1 MQSFG
6 RFLFFANLPLTIALL
21 FWAWAG
27 RVLFGVGGW
36 FLLILPLLVGPF
48 VVVALI
54 ISNVV
59 AYTVATRPRR
69 FTSAQ
74 SIAHVAMWVGLAGFG
89 LFLPDFGDS
98 EESELS
104 FLTQVFGHSDR
115 LIDLSGQLA
124 AAFAFLTV
132 AGWVATL
139 VTAIVA
145 RASAN
150 RPQYTYAG

>member
-6 RFLFFANLPLTIALL
+6 RFLFIANLPLTVTLL

-36 FLLILPLLVGPF
+36 FLLILPLMAGPF
-48 VVVALI
+48 VVVALV
-54 ISNVV
+54 ISNVL

-69 FTSAQ
+69 FTTAQ
-74 SIAHVAMWVGLAGFG
+74 SIAHLVMWFGMLGFG

-98 EESELS
+98 EDSELS

-115 LIDLSGQLA
+115 LIELSGQLA
-124 AAFAFLTV
+124 LGFALLTL

-139 VTAIVA
+139 VTVIVA
-145 RASAN
+145 RARAVP
-150 RPQYTYAG
+150 PQFTYAR